1 MEILC
6 SPHTEDIE
14 TYLGTKDII
23 NQRYLHLTPT
33 MILFRRRVRFYIGT
47 DVLKRAIRQNQV
59 INQDMKPEEKV
70 RQYVHV
76 FEINKFVKTL
86 GQSAAERVLNKSEAT
101 VLLERVLNENPAT
114 NNPSWSS
121 EMLDLFELFSEFS
134 LSGLSPLA
142 LRGLDTGSKWQL
154 VLSLYEAYLAEVKA
168 LGAYDI
174 ALICRKQ
181 LESLDVSD
189 YSELILDGAFLPLTP
204 VLQVIIEKFRAHGK
218 PITIL
223 LPFDLEHSDHP
234 ALKAITRV
242 YQNLKPK
249 TEWVS
254 IQAKTSDAFF
264 INRLP
269 KLVFRNEK
277 PTHLDA
283 SFEVLRFQTVEE
295 ELHYIMRKIYVLIKY
310 KGVEPKQIVLVTP
323 GAMEIRPLIRE
334 ISEQNDLRVHL
345 PKRPLLHLNQ
355 GRAIKH
361 LYDIRVDPRKE
372 TDTYLTSKIL
382 KVFLDD
388 SILRHSPNL
397 LHAFEK
403 TEVFFEECLSVAN
416 FTAKFKDLQHAKGLL
431 EDRHD
436 QHPMHSVTITQLD
449 ELQSIVRFLSDMSES
464 LVSTPAAL
472 VSEHVQHLISRLQ
485 SDKRFRELD
494 ADIWDRIQ
502 SINEVASGQR
512 NLPISGTEFGK
523 RVSTLFSETEEF
535 EPGGQ
540 PIEDETD
547 IDLKREILVTGPN
560 NIEFQRYDYVFLC
573 RFTQDVYP
581 EPKRYNW
588 LKTKQVE
595 QMLLQRTTAFKVL
608 DTKAL
613 DLFYMDRGMY
623 HVYLALC
630 APRTQLTISYAKMD
644 NGQPLTPAHYLH
656 DIARTFGVEEGNRL
670 VNKNETTLEQLL
682 EHHSI
687 LKSPSRY
694 SQEKAASV
702 GTPTT
707 WHLSERVFT
716 AEDVAVFHY
725 CPRRFYYQS
734 KHPQEH
740 VYNQLFHLQ
749 SYATSCLYEKAI
761 ELFVQ
766 EETFPIT
773 ESLDTKKELNRLLA
787 VIIKRRI
794 EAEKTVRPLFPLE
807 HRFWHN
813 IRVQTDF
820 FLKSLLLQ
828 IFDGDFVRDYRQRGN
843 SMIKLQ
849 MSISNQDDLFQ
860 LGDFTFSSIRELG
873 VQYLS
878 LKTHRYSISNRKDI
892 LSFFSSD
899 YDEKETMEE
908 MKRWYIMFK
917 REFKKQTP
925 VVMKALENVID
936 GITTSSYPKITGGHC
951 MYCSF
956 NKICHEREVIH
967 ANYRTTS
974 SR

>member
-14 TYLGTKDII
+14 TYLRTKDFV

-47 DVLKRAIRQNQV
+47 DVLSRSIENNTAINH
-59 INQDMKPEEKV
+59 DMKPEEKV
-70 RQYVHV
+70 QQYVHV
-76 FEINKFVKTL
+76 FEINQFIKTL
-86 GQSAAERVLNKSEAT
+86 RRNATERVLNKSEAT
-101 VLLERVLNENPAT
+101 VLLERILSDNPST

-121 EMLDLFELFSEFS
+121 VMMDLFELFSEFS
-134 LSGLSPLA
+134 LSGLSPLT
-142 LRGLDTGSKWQL
+142 LRGLDTGAKWQL
-154 VLSLYEAYLAEVKA
+154 VLSLYEAYLAEVEK
-168 LGAYDI
+168 LGAFDT

-189 YSELILDGAFLPLTP
+189 YVELILDGAFLPLSP
-204 VLQVIIEKFRAHGK
+204 ILQVIIEKFRAQGK
-218 PITIL
+218 PITAM
-223 LPFDLEHSDHP
+223 LPFDLEHPEHP

-242 YQNLKPK
+242 YENFKSK
-249 TEWVS
+249 TDWVS
-254 IQAKTSDAFF
+254 IQSKASDAFF

-269 KLVFRNEK
+269 KLVFGNEN
-277 PTHLDA
+277 PTHLDT
-283 SFEVLRFQTVEE
+283 SLEVLHFQTVEE
-295 ELHYIMRKIYVLIKY
+295 ELHYIMQKIYVLLKY

-334 ISEQNDLRVHL
+334 ISEQYNLRVHL

-361 LYDIRVDPRKE
+361 LFDIRVDTRKE
-372 TDTYLTSKIL
+372 MDTYLTSKIM
-382 KVFLDD
+382 KVFLND

-397 LHAFEK
+397 LNAFEK
-403 TEVFFEECLSVAN
+403 IEAFFEDCLSITN
-416 FTAKFKDLQHAKGLL
+416 FAVKLNELQQAKGLL
-431 EDRHD
+431 EEKHE
-436 QHPMHSVTITQLD
+436 QHPLHSVTNAQLD
-449 ELQSIVRFLSDMSES
+449 ELQSIVRFLDDMSES
-464 LVSTPAAL
+464 LVSTPAAH
-472 VSEHVQHLISRLQ
+472 VREHVQHLILRLL
-485 SDKRFRELD
+485 SDKQFRELD

-512 NLPISGTEFGK
+512 NLPITGTEFGK
-523 RVSTLFSETEEF
+523 RVSALFNENEEF
-535 EPGGQ
+535 EPGEQ
-540 PIEDETD
+540 PVEDETD

-560 NIEFQRYDYVFLC
+560 NVEFQRYDYVFLC
-573 RFTQDVYP
+573 RFTQDIYP

-588 LKTKQVE
+588 LKTKKVE
-595 QMLLQRTTAFKVL
+595 QMLLQSTTAFKL
-608 DTKAL
+608 PDTKSL
-613 DLFYMDRGMY
+613 KLFYMDRGMY

-670 VNKNETTLEQLL
+670 VNKKEITLEQLL
-682 EHHSI
+682 EQHRV
-687 LKSPSRY
+687 LKSPSKY
-694 SQEKAASV
+694 SPIKAASA
-702 GTPTT
+702 GSAAT

-734 KHPQEH
+734 KHAREH

-749 SYATSCLYEKAI
+749 SYATSCLYEKAV

-766 EETFPIT
+766 GETFPIT
-773 ESLDTKKELNRLLA
+773 ESLDTKNQLNRLLA
-787 VIIKRRI
+787 VIIERRI
-794 EAEKTVRPLFPLE
+794 EAEQAVRPLFPLG
-807 HRFWHN
+807 HRLWHN

-820 FLKSLLLQ
+820 FLKSLLHR
-828 IFDGDFVRDYRQRGN
+828 IFDGNFVREYRQRGD
-843 SMIKLQ
+843 SVIKLQ
-849 MSISNQDDLFQ
+849 MTISNQDDVIQ
-860 LGDFTFSSIRELG
+860 LGDFTFSSIRELE
-873 VQYLS
+873 VHYLG
-878 LKTHRYSISNRKDI
+878 LETHRYSISNRKNI
-892 LSFFSSD
+892 LSFSSSD

-908 MKRWYIMFK
+908 MKRWYTTFK

-925 VVMKALENVID
+925 GVMKALEQVVD
-936 GITTSSYPKITGGHC
+936 GITTSSYPKISGGHC

-956 NKICHEREVIH
+956 NKICHEREVD
-967 ANYRTTS
+967 S
-974 SR
+974 C